1 MISSNRNKCHRPFS
15 SWEGAVWS
23 DWWRVLD
30 DITGILCSGI
40 CGAQW
45 TWMRCHE
52 FKYRMNILGIFNK
65 WFTFSKDLN
74 QISRKIWQLLNIN
87 SSLAINYH
95 LSHCLFESLYS
106 CSHWFWTGNICFTFC
121 CSMCKDWEPESVYHM
136 HEMKPVHRKLCH
148 DGSSLKMRFSSE
160 QSLEVQP

>member
-1 MISSNRNKCHRPFS
+1 MSLPLFIVRRT
-15 SWEGAVWS
+15 VWS

-30 DITGILCSGI
+30 DITGIWCSGI

-121 CSMCKDWEPESVYHM
+121 CSMCKDWEPECLPYAWNETSSQKTV
-136 HEMKPVHRKLCH
+136 PWWKLT
-148 DGSSLKMRFSSE
+148 E
-160 QSLEVQP
+160 NEI